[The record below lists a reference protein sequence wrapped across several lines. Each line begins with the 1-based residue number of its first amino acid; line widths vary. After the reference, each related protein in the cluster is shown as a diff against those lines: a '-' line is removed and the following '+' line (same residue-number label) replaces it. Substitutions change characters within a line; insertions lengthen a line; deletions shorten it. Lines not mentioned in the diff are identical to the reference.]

1 MKKISVVV
9 ACYNS
14 ESSLRD
20 VVYSLTGLDCS
31 RIGYELE
38 VVLVND
44 CSNDGTLGVIR
55 DLCRE
60 FEDVRGVSLARNFG
74 QQSAMLAGF
83 RYCEGDYIAY
93 CDDDGQ
99 SPVTDLIKLV
109 QHLEEGY
116 DMVWAKYPE
125 RKGSVFKRVG
135 SVVNDK
141 MVNLLI
147 GKPRDLYFGNLWVA
161 RKFVITEAMKCT
173 NPFPYLGGLFL
184 SITKN
189 MSNVEL
195 VQNDSKR
202 GESRYSF
209 WRLLSVWLNGFT
221 AYSVVPLRL
230 ASLTGVASS
239 CGGFVFMVYILV
251 QRFVSENAVDGYSSI
266 MSVLLFMFGVVLITL
281 GLMGEYLGRLY
292 INVNRV
298 PQYVIREVIE

>member
-1 MKKISVVV
+1 
-9 ACYNS
+9 
-14 ESSLRD
+14 
-20 VVYSLTGLDCS
+20 
-31 RIGYELE
+31 
-38 VVLVND
+38 
-44 CSNDGTLGVIR
+44 VIR

-99 SPVTDLIKLV
+99 SPVTDLIQLV

-161 RKFVITEAMKCT
+161 RKFVIIEAMKCT

-195 VQNDSKR
+195 AQNDSKR

-239 CGGFVFMVYILV
+239 CGGFIFMVYILV

-298 PQYVIREVIE
+298 PQFVIKEVIE

>member
-14 ESSLRD
+14 ESSLRE
-20 VVYSLTGLDCS
+20 VVYCLTGIDCS
-31 RIGYELE
+31 RIGYEIE

-99 SPVTDLIKLV
+99 SPVTDLIQLV

-161 RKFVITEAMKCT
+161 RKFVIIEAMKCT

-195 VQNDSKR
+195 AQNDSKR

-239 CGGFVFMVYILV
+239 CGGFIFMVYILV

-298 PQYVIREVIE
+298 PQFVIKEVIE